1 MSLVRP
7 RLLPQVLR
15 LLPKWL
21 LAMLDD
27 WARRDAQ
34 ARAERRRQR
43 SR

>member
-1 MSLVRP
+1 MPLARS

-21 LAMLDD
+21 LAMLDA
-27 WARRDAQ
+27 WSWRVAQ
-34 ARAERRRQR
+34 AHAERRRQR